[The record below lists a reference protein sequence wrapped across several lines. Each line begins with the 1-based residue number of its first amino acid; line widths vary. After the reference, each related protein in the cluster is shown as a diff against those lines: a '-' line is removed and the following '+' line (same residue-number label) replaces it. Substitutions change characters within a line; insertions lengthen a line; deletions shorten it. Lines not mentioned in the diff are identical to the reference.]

1 MKIISKRQLEC
12 DLERPLGLKCS
23 KTVHILACGPCF
35 FLFFPLTHWT
45 FHHGLYEN
53 KSLRTQGS
61 ERICFSGFGCVPFKV
76 LMEFCYSIA
85 SVLCF
90 AYLAPRHL
98 SLLGSLLFDQGIEL
112 LPPAVKSEVLTSGR
126 PGTPSKRIF

>member
-1 MKIISKRQLEC
+1 MKINPC
-12 DLERPLGLKCS
+12 
-23 KTVHILACGPCF
+23 VHKDQREYV
-35 FLFFPLTHWT
+35 FLVLDVYH
-45 FHHGLYEN
+45 
-53 KSLRTQGS
+53 
-61 ERICFSGFGCVPFKV
+61 FKV

-126 PGTPSKRIF
+126 QGTPSKRIF